1 MTSDERNA
9 VAAALG
15 NQMLDPTLET
25 LQQYGYDEKAATD
38 LVVKAAAL
46 SDGEIDSIGV
56 VNGAECYINSR
67 MEILGGRNLSPRH
80 RRLAEAL
87 HTYATTVLGF

>member
-1 MTSDERNA
+1 MTSDDRTD
-9 VAAALG
+9 VSAALA

-46 SDGEIDSIGV
+46 LDGQTESIGV
-56 VNGAECYINSR
+56 INGAECYINSH

-80 RRLAEAL
+80 RRLAAAL